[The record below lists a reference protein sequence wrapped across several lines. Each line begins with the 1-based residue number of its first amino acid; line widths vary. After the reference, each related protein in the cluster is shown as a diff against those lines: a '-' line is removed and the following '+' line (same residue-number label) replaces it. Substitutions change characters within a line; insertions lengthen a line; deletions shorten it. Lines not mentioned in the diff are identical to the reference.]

1 MHGGKNG
8 IIHVS
13 AFAPIESILESGE
26 GFLLFRHQVH
36 RIEYLPKLC
45 VQEVKWYKILN
56 VANRM
61 DVCCSETWSPERNER
76 DRCAID
82 VRKSSTLGG
91 IQDLPKPSARASC
104 LVPFT
109 PAIKKKL
116 RTSQKFVRFPP
127 GKLGHFL

>member
-26 GFLLFRHQVH
+26 GFLLFRRQVH

-82 VRKSSTLGG
+82 VRKSSTLWEEFKTCRS
-91 IQDLPKPSARASC
+91 Q
-104 LVPFT
+104 VPG
-109 PAIKKKL
+109 
-116 RTSQKFVRFPP
+116 PP
-127 GKLGHFL
+127 VWSHSRQR